1 MSAGERELK
10 NSVSSST
17 WLTIIVGDSPADSN
31 KRRRLV
37 DCDAKTIVVMVIKP
51 SGCVCEVTPSTHPT
65 LSVQISQRYIY
76 DRPVSKAF
84 PIVGVIGAGQLARM
98 SIAPATALG
107 VDLLLLAANSQDSGA
122 QVTNHVVGDYKDLE
136 TVRAF
141 ARRCDVVTFEHE
153 LIPLSIIKALE
164 ADGVVVRP
172 SSSSFIY
179 SQDKAAMRERL
190 STFPSPGWQIVISA
204 DQVKEFPVI
213 AKAISGGY
221 DGRGVWKISDKQ
233 ELSSLLQKTGKLL
246 IEDLVD
252 FDYEIAVMVARSPH
266 GQAATW
272 APTQTVQK
280 NGICTMT
287 ISPAPNISHDVS
299 EKAQKLALDIAETVG
314 VVGAMA
320 VEMFVKGEDLL
331 INELAMRPHNS
342 GHWTIE
348 GSHTSQFEQHL
359 RAVLDLPLGDPSMT
373 APLAVMGNVLGGD
386 KPDMY
391 RPYLHLMA
399 RTPALKFH
407 HYKKEVRPGRKIGHV
422 TLVGENL
429 IELTREVQ
437 HALDYMSGEVDE

>member
-1 MSAGERELK
+1 M
-10 NSVSSST
+10 
-17 WLTIIVGDSPADSN
+17 
-31 KRRRLV
+31 
-37 DCDAKTIVVMVIKP
+37 
-51 SGCVCEVTPSTHPT
+51 
-65 LSVQISQRYIY
+65 
-76 DRPVSKAF
+76 SKAF
-84 PIVGVIGAGQLARM
+84 PSVGVIGAGQLARM

-107 VDLLLLAANSQDSGA
+107 VDLLLLAADSQDSGA
-122 QVTNHVVGDYKDLE
+122 QITNHVVGDYKDLE

-172 SSSSFIY
+172 SSSSFLY

-190 STFPSPGWQIVISA
+190 STFPSPGWQIVTSA
-204 DQVKEFPVI
+204 DQVKEFPVM

-221 DGRGVWKISDKQ
+221 DGRGVWKVADAQ

-272 APTQTVQK
+272 APTQTIQK

-287 ISPAPNISHDVS
+287 ISPAPHISLDVS
-299 EKAQKLALDIAETVG
+299 EKAQKLALDVAATVG
-314 VVGAMA
+314 VVGVMA

-373 APLAVMGNVLGGD
+373 APLAVMGNVLGGN

-399 RTPALKFH
+399 RSPALKFH

-422 TLVGENL
+422 TMVGENL